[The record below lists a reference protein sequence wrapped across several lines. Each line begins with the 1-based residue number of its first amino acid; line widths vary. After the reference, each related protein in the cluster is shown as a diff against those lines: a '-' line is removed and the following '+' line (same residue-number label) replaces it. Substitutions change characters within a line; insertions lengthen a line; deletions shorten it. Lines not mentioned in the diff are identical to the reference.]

1 MESENEADV
10 ADEVSNLA
18 VNDDG
23 DASENPSTP
32 WVRKVEENHIQWRM
46 NGHNTILFI
55 ELKEVANLSVPCSKE
70 SLLFIMK
77 NLR

>member
-1 MESENEADV
+1 MILILTASIMHWSLKKPEDHYHHHREATPATPMESENEADV

-32 WVRKVEENHIQWRM
+32 
-46 NGHNTILFI
+46 
-55 ELKEVANLSVPCSKE
+55 
-70 SLLFIMK
+70 
-77 NLR
+77 

>member
-1 MESENEADV
+1 MHWSLKKPEDHYHHHREATPATPMESENEADV

-32 WVRKVEENHIQWRM
+32 
-46 NGHNTILFI
+46 
-55 ELKEVANLSVPCSKE
+55 
-70 SLLFIMK
+70 
-77 NLR
+77 